1 MLPWTSSEFAA
12 ADSRYRRERRRPR
25 LPRTPGRGDRRRAGR
40 GFLHLAVATLRPAPR
55 HHRHA

>member
-12 ADSRYRRERRRPR
+12 ADSRYRRERADRASRAHR
-25 LPRTPGRGDRRRAGR
+25 AEATGGTPAR